1 MFEAQ
6 TAKSIAP
13 AVTFKIRGL
22 RWWIVGL
29 IFLATLI
36 NFIDRLT
43 ISVLAP
49 VITQQ
54 LGLTNLQ
61 FASITTWFLVTGG
74 LGFGWLVLWLLLY
87 ETPERHSALTDE
99 ERTLIQQDRSTST
112 TTRKMGWIELLKYRQ
127 VWAIVL
133 SRFLTDPVWW
143 LYVTWLPLYLSRVR
157 GFSLTQI
164 GLFAWMPYVAADAGS
179 LIGGWASGRLI
190 RHGWTT
196 NKARKAVI
204 IVGAIFMSFG
214 IPAALAQNAMLALFF
229 IGLVTFG
236 FQSWIN
242 NVQTMPSDFFPSQA
256 VASVAGLGGLGA
268 GIGAILYTLTQ
279 GWGA

>member
-1 MFEAQ
+1 
-6 TAKSIAP
+6 
-13 AVTFKIRGL
+13 
-22 RWWIVGL
+22 
-29 IFLATLI
+29 
-36 NFIDRLT
+36 
-43 ISVLAP
+43 
-49 VITQQ
+49 
-54 LGLTNLQ
+54 
-61 FASITTWFLVTGG
+61 
-74 LGFGWLVLWLLLY
+74 
-87 ETPERHSALTDE
+87 
-99 ERTLIQQDRSTST
+99 
-112 TTRKMGWIELLKYRQ
+112 MGWIELLKYRQ

-179 LIGGWASGRLI
+179 LMGGWASGRLI

-196 NKARKAVI
+196 NQARKAVI

-214 IPAALAQNAMLALFF
+214 VPAALAHNAMLALFF

-268 GIGAILYTLTQ
+268 GIGAILYTLTT
-279 GWGA
+279 GWVIDHFSYTPILIIAGLLPILGTVILFGLGGPIRPLSIESSYSTASGSDRIEKLLTQ